1 VYTFVDGV
9 VGGGALVAAARRHEA
24 EQGGDEENG
33 GSLRHSRQ
41 MVDAFFFFLLSERRG
56 DDQGEALW
64 HRDDVLMK
72 RKRIYRRAGTC
83 TGVESRAHCMEIQKL
98 CLLRRLGRVEKFWS
112 NAEKMKEL

>member
-1 VYTFVDGV
+1 
-9 VGGGALVAAARRHEA
+9 
-24 EQGGDEENG
+24 
-33 GSLRHSRQ
+33 
-41 MVDAFFFFLLSERRG
+41 MVDAFFFFFLLSERRG